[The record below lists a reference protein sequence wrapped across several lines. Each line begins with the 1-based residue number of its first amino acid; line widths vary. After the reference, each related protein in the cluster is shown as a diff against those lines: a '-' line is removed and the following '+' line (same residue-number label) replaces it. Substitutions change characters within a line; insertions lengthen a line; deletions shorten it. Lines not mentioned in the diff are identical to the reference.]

1 MVAVPRNSPAHGISA
16 SPGVNV
22 PAGDGVE
29 ESVPVEGAGAVAGR
43 VGEADS
49 LSTKAIMEYAVE
61 AVALTED
68 TTCVSTKTIAR
79 AAASMDRDARA
90 LLR

>member
-1 MVAVPRNSPAHGISA
+1 
-16 SPGVNV
+16 
-22 PAGDGVE
+22 VE
-29 ESVPVEGAGAVAGR
+29 ATVSVEGTGAVAGR
-43 VGEADS
+43 VGEPDS

-68 TTCVSTKTIAR
+68 TTCVSTNTIAR
-79 AAASMDRDARA
+79 AAANMDRDARA